1 MRSTFA
7 FKKFVA
13 EAGLEPATFGL
24 CVPLQLSLL
33 PAINAGI
40 CNLDFLF
47 TLFLSEV
54 GCPPLS
60 LYTFPDKQVIRTWLG
75 IATPQGSP
83 NLTDNHPGVSARTA
97 LARTVS
103 AQLAARC
110 IQFGGT

>member
-1 MRSTFA
+1 MA
-7 FKKFVA
+7 LKNFVA

-47 TLFLSEV
+47 TLFLSGG

-60 LYTFPDKQVIRTWLG
+60 LYTFPDEKCQDLARDCHTTG
-75 IATPQGSP
+75 FPEFDGS
-83 NLTDNHPGVSARTA
+83 HPGVSARTA

-110 IQFGGT
+110 I